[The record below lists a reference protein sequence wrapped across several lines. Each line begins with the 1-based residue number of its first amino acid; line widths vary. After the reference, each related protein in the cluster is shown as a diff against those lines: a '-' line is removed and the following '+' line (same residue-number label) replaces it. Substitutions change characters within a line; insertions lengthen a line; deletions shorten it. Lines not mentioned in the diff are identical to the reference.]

1 VLEWFAEYG
10 MFLAKT
16 LTFVIAIVLVIAI
29 GAAAGQRRGK
39 AHKGHIEIDSLNDEF
54 EQLQDE
60 LQSVILDEDAYK
72 TLKKEDKKREKAE
85 RKQKDEK
92 AVLPRTF
99 VLEFD
104 GDIKASAVDNLR
116 KEIDAVLSVAQEGD
130 DIILK
135 LESSGGMVHSYGLAA
150 SQLHRIKEHNIPL
163 NICVDKVAASG
174 GYMMACVADKLYA
187 APFALLGSIG
197 VIAQLPNFN
206 KLLRKND
213 IDFEMITAGEYKRTL
228 TMFGENTDG
237 ARQKFKQEIDETHDL
252 FKQFVIDQRPQLD
265 IDSVATGEVWF
276 GQQAVNKQLIDE
288 ISTSDSVIYKAMQ
301 NRDVFSV
308 AYKEKH
314 GLMEKLGLQAESS
327 VERALTRF
335 MSRNVKRQPF

>member
-16 LTFVIAIVLVIAI
+16 MTFVIAIVLIVAVVTSV
-29 GAAAGQRRGK
+29 GQRRGK
-39 AHKGHIEIDSLNDEF
+39 GMKGHIEIDSLNEEF

-60 LQSVILDEDAYK
+60 LQSVVLGEDEYK
-72 TLKKEDKKREKAE
+72 ARKKEQKKQEKAE
-85 RKQKDEK
+85 KKKKSEP
-92 AVLPRTF
+92 AALPRSY
-99 VLEFD
+99 VLSFD

-116 KEIDAVLSVAQEGD
+116 KEIDAVLSIAEAGD

-150 SQLHRIKEHNIPL
+150 SQLHRIKEQNIPL
-163 NICVDKVAASG
+163 TICVDKVAASG

-228 TMFGENTDG
+228 TMFGENTDD
-237 ARQKFKQEIDETHDL
+237 ARKKFKEEIDDTHDL
-252 FKQFVIDQRPQLD
+252 FKQFVIAQRPQLD

-276 GQQAVNKQLIDE
+276 GQQALEKQLIDA
-288 ISTSDSVIYKAMQ
+288 ISTSDSVIYQAMQ
-301 NRDVFSV
+301 SRDVFSL

-314 GLMEKLGLQAESS
+314 GLMEKLGLQAETSI
-327 VERALTRF
+327 ERALTKF
-335 MSRNVKRQPF
+335 MSRNAQRQPF

>member
-1 VLEWFAEYG
+1 MLEWFAEYG

-16 LTFVIAIVLVIAI
+16 LTFVIAIVMVIAI
-29 GAAAGQRRGK
+29 AAAAGQRRGK
-39 AHKGHIEIDSLNDEF
+39 GHKGHIEIDSLNDEF

-60 LQSVILDEDAYK
+60 LQSVVLDEDEYK
-72 TLKKEDKKREKAE
+72 ARKKEEKKREKAE
-85 RKQKDEK
+85 KKQKGEQK
-92 AVLPRTF
+92 ELPRSY

-104 GDIKASAVDNLR
+104 GDIKASAVENLR
-116 KEIDAVLSVAQEGD
+116 KEIDAVLSVAEEGD

-150 SQLHRIKEHNIPL
+150 SQLHRIKENNIPL
-163 NICVDKVAASG
+163 TICVDKVAASG

-237 ARQKFKQEIDETHDL
+237 ARKKFKQEIDETHDL
-252 FKQFVIDQRPQLD
+252 FKQFVIEQRPQLD

-276 GQQAVNKQLIDE
+276 GKQALEKHLVDE

-301 NRDVFSV
+301 NRDVYSV

-314 GLMEKLGLQAESS
+314 GLMEKLGLQAEASI
-327 VERALTRF
+327 ERALTKF
-335 MSRNVKRQPF
+335 ISRNTQRQPF

>member
-1 VLEWFAEYG
+1 MLEWFAEYG

-16 LTFVIAIVLVIAI
+16 LTFVIAIILVVAVVASI
-29 GAAAGQRRGK
+29 GQRRGK
-39 AHKGHIEIDSLNDEF
+39 GHKGQIEIDSLNEEF

-60 LQSVILDEDAYK
+60 LQSVVLGEDEYK
-72 TLKKEDKKREKAE
+72 TRKKEQKKREKAE
-85 RKQKDEK
+85 KKQKDETK
-92 AVLPRTF
+92 ALARSYVLS
-99 VLEFD
+99 FD
-104 GDIKASAVDNLR
+104 GDIKASAVENLR
-116 KEIDAVLSVAQEGD
+116 KEIDAVLSVAEEGD

-150 SQLHRIKEHNIPL
+150 SQLHRIKEQNIPL
-163 NICVDKVAASG
+163 TICVDKVAASG

-228 TMFGENTDG
+228 TMFGENTDD
-237 ARQKFKQEIDETHDL
+237 ARKKFKEEIDDTHDL
-252 FKQFVIDQRPQLD
+252 FKQFVIAQRPQLD

-276 GQQAVNKQLIDE
+276 GQQALEKQLIDA
-288 ISTSDSVIYKAMQ
+288 ISTSDSVIYQAMQ
-301 NRDVFSV
+301 SRDVFTI

-314 GLMEKLGLQAESS
+314 GLMEKLGLQAETSI
-327 VERALTRF
+327 ERALTKF
-335 MSRNVKRQPF
+335 MSRNAQRQPF

>member
-1 VLEWFAEYG
+1 

-72 TLKKEDKKREKAE
+72 TLKKEEKKREKAE

-116 KEIDAVLSVAQEGD
+116 KEIDAVLSV
-130 DIILK
+130 
-135 LESSGGMVHSYGLAA
+135 
-150 SQLHRIKEHNIPL
+150 
-163 NICVDKVAASG
+163 
-174 GYMMACVADKLYA
+174 
-187 APFALLGSIG
+187 
-197 VIAQLPNFN
+197 
-206 KLLRKND
+206 
-213 IDFEMITAGEYKRTL
+213 
-228 TMFGENTDG
+228 
-237 ARQKFKQEIDETHDL
+237 
-252 FKQFVIDQRPQLD
+252 
-265 IDSVATGEVWF
+265 
-276 GQQAVNKQLIDE
+276 
-288 ISTSDSVIYKAMQ
+288 
-301 NRDVFSV
+301 
-308 AYKEKH
+308 
-314 GLMEKLGLQAESS
+314 
-327 VERALTRF
+327 
-335 MSRNVKRQPF
+335 